1 MGDTHEKMSDRKE
14 MSRQLNRCYLVVEF
28 MKKTVTTEQMGDIKR
43 KWCWLHSLEPA
54 KGDGDGAVGDWA
66 GRMQEMRRMMSG
78 ANQEVIMHADST
90 ADKRDKRLEQK
101 LSDSDKRTEQ
111 VQQQLQLQDRKL
123 EQAQQIINQRMDK
136 RIDQLQEQVQQAQ
149 QQVDKRIDQMQQQ
162 VDKRMDQ
169 MQAQLQSVLEAV
181 TQTAK

>member
-1 MGDTHEKMSDRKE
+1 MYFVMLSQIAIMGDTHEKMSDRKE
-14 MSRQLNRCYLVVEF
+14 TSRQLNRCYLVVEF

-123 EQAQQIINQRMDK
+123 EQVQQIINQRMDK
-136 RIDQLQEQVQQAQ
+136 RIDQLQEQV
-149 QQVDKRIDQMQQQ
+149 
-162 VDKRMDQ
+162 DKRMDQ
-169 MQAQLQSVLEAV
+169 MQAQLQEQLQNVLEAV